1 MGKYKFYMELLS
13 DFINLKNENYIIHMA
28 KKDFIVVVSDRDP
41 EPDASERQLKE
52 LINGRKPK
60 NKYERELVK
69 QLEEMKKKGQVP
81 YMPSN

>member
-1 MGKYKFYMELLS
+1 
-13 DFINLKNENYIIHMA
+13 MA

-41 EPDASERQLKE
+41 EPDASERQ
-52 LINGRKPK
+52 PK

>member
-1 MGKYKFYMELLS
+1 MGKYKFYMELWS
-13 DFINLKNENYIIHMA
+13 DFSNLNIENLIIYMA
-28 KKDFIVVVSDRDP
+28 KNDFIVIVSDRDP
-41 EPDASERQLKE
+41 KPDANEKQLKE
-52 LINGRKPK
+52 LINGRKPR